1 MNKSILR
8 LLALSLI
15 LALTLPAVVGCDL
28 MNNIL
33 GNSQDTD
40 TSGTSDTSAPETSS
54 ATETSPEPE
63 TPAAYDPERVTEYEL
78 NAESPVLVTGRT
90 ISLDAGLALDLS
102 ASAMRFRTTGG
113 GDVSLK
119 GNVGGENEIYFTVY
133 IDGERQPTRLM
144 FPEGE
149 STQVLAKDLANERH
163 LIEIVRQTEGQFGTF
178 TAEKI
183 TMKGSL
189 FGNKPAEKKIYIEFI
204 GDSITCG
211 NGSLCKYLAADDFL
225 NYLPSQSSSCIR
237 SGKYKDAQW
246 VEEDASNSYAY
257 LTARHLNADCSLVSY
272 SAMGLTKSWGGLND
286 YNMQEHFMKG
296 AFLREGG
303 ETFDFSTARKPD
315 FVVVNLGTNDV
326 GQSGITET
334 KYKAAV
340 KSFINQIREAYGD
353 PDLKIVWAVGL
364 MGNGN
369 YTWAKA
375 AIDSMNDEN
384 LYTYQFS
391 PAQLGHGSHPTI
403 EQHANAAKGFRN
415 YLKNN
420 GFVPQ

>member
-1 MNKSILR
+1 MMTKSILR
-8 LLALSLI
+8 LLALSI
-15 LALTLPAVVGCDL
+15 VLALTLPAVVGCDL
-28 MNNIL
+28 FKT
-33 GNSQDTD
+33 QDTA
-40 TSGTSDTSAPETSS
+40 TSGTSGTSAPETP
-54 ATETSPEPE
+54 EEPE
-63 TPAAYDPERVTEYEL
+63 APVAYDPERVTEYAL

-90 ISLDAGLALDLS
+90 ISLDTGLALDLS

-119 GNVGGENEIYFTVY
+119 GVVGGNNQIYFTVY
-133 IDGERQPTRLM
+133 IDGERQPTRVM
-144 FPEGE
+144 FPKGE
-149 STQVLAKDLANERH
+149 STQVLAEDLSNEKH

-178 TAEKI
+178 TADTVI
-183 TMKGSL
+183 MKGSL
-189 FGNKPAEKKIYIEFI
+189 FGNKPAEKKLYIEFI

-225 NYLPSQSSSCIR
+225 NYLPSQSSTCIR
-237 SGKYKDAQW
+237 HDENKDAQW
-246 VEEDASNSYAY
+246 VEEDASNSFAY

-286 YNMQEHFMKG
+286 YNMQQHYMKG

-303 ETFDFSTARKPD
+303 ETYDFANARKPD

-326 GQSGITET
+326 GQSGITEA

-375 AIDSMNDEN
+375 AIDSLNDAN

-391 PAQLGHGSHPTI
+391 PAQSGHGSHPTI
-403 EQHANAAKGFRN
+403 EQHANAAKGLRN

>member
-1 MNKSILR
+1 MKNKSLLR
-8 LLALSLI
+8 LFALSLV
-15 LALTLPAVVGCDL
+15 LALALPAVVGCDL
-28 MNNIL
+28 IDNIL
-33 GNSQDTD
+33 GDSKDTD
-40 TSGTSDTSAPETSS
+40 TSGSSDENPED
-54 ATETSPEPE
+54 EGPV
-63 TPAAYDPERVTEYEL
+63 AYDPERVTEYAL

-102 ASAMRFRTTGG
+102 ASAMRFYTTGG

-119 GNVGGENEIYFTVY
+119 GTVGGENQLYFTVY
-133 IDGERQPTRLM
+133 IDGERQPTRVM
-144 FPEGE
+144 FPKGE
-149 STQVLAKDLANERH
+149 STQVLAKELSNEKH
-163 LIEIVRQTEGQFGTF
+163 LIEVVRQTEGQFGTF
-178 TAEKI
+178 TAQTL

-189 FGNKPAEKKIYIEFI
+189 FGNKPAEKKLYIEFI

-225 NYLPSQSSSCIR
+225 NYLPSQTSTCIR
-237 SGKYKDAQW
+237 HGENKDAQW
-246 VEEDASNSYAY
+246 VEEDATNSFAY
-257 LTARHLNADCSLVSY
+257 LTARALKADCSLVSY

-286 YNMQEHFMKG
+286 YNMQQHYQKG

-326 GQSGITET
+326 GQSGITEA

-340 KSFINQIREAYGD
+340 KSFISQIREAYGD

-364 MGNGN
+364 MGDGN

-375 AIDSMNDEN
+375 AIDSLNDEN
-384 LYTYQFS
+384 LYTYKFS
-391 PAQLGHGSHPTI
+391 PAQSGHGSHPTI

-420 GFVPQ
+420 GVIPQ

>member
-1 MNKSILR
+1 MMTKSILR
-8 LLALSLI
+8 LLALSI
-15 LALTLPAVVGCDL
+15 VLALALPAVVGCDL
-28 MNNIL
+28 VKI
-33 GNSQDTD
+33 QDADTSD
-40 TSGTSDTSAPETSS
+40 TSGTST
-54 ATETSPEPE
+54 PE
-63 TPAAYDPERVTEYEL
+63 TPEEPEAPVAYDPERVTEYAL

-119 GNVGGENEIYFTVY
+119 GIVGGDNQIYFTVY
-133 IDGERQPTRLM
+133 IDGERQPTRVM
-144 FPEGE
+144 FPKGE
-149 STQVLAKDLANERH
+149 STQVLAEDLSNEKH

-178 TAEKI
+178 TADTVI
-183 TMKGSL
+183 MKGSL
-189 FGNKPAEKKIYIEFI
+189 FGNKPAEKKLYIEFI

-225 NYLPSQSSSCIR
+225 NYLPSQSSTCIR
-237 SGKYKDAQW
+237 HGENKDAQW
-246 VEEDASNSYAY
+246 VEEDASNSFAY

-286 YNMQEHFMKG
+286 YNMQQHYMKG

-303 ETFDFSTARKPD
+303 ETFDFANARKPD

-326 GQSGITET
+326 GQSGITEA
-334 KYKAAV
+334 KYKEAV
-340 KSFINQIREAYGD
+340 KNFINQIREAHGD
-353 PDLKIVWAVGL
+353 PNLKIVWAVGL
-364 MGNGN
+364 MGDGN

-375 AIDSMNDEN
+375 AIDSLNDAN

-391 PAQLGHGSHPTI
+391 PAQLGHGQHPTI

-415 YLKNN
+415 YLKTN

>member
-1 MNKSILR
+1 MNKSLLR
-8 LLALSLI
+8 LLAFSLV
-15 LALTLPAVVGCDL
+15 LALALPAVVGCDL
-28 MNNIL
+28 VKNIL
-33 GNSQDTD
+33 GKSEDTD
-40 TSGTSDTSAPETSS
+40 TSGSSDENPED
-54 ATETSPEPE
+54 EGPV
-63 TPAAYDPERVTEYEL
+63 AYDPERVTEYAL

-90 ISLDAGLALDLS
+90 ISLDTGLALDLS
-102 ASAMRFRTTGG
+102 ASSMRFYTTGG

-119 GNVGGENEIYFTVY
+119 GTVGGENQLYFTVY
-133 IDGERQPTRLM
+133 IDGERQPTRVM
-144 FPEGE
+144 FPKGE
-149 STQVLAKDLANERH
+149 SEQVIAKDLSNEKH

-189 FGNKPAEKKIYIEFI
+189 FGNKPAEKKLYIEFI

-225 NYLPSQSSSCIR
+225 NYLPSQTSSCIR
-237 SGKYKDAQW
+237 HGENKDAQW
-246 VEEDASNSYAY
+246 VEEDATNSFAY
-257 LTARHLNADCSLVSY
+257 LTARALKADCSLVSY

-286 YNMQEHFMKG
+286 YNMQEHFNKG
-296 AFLREGG
+296 AFLREDG

-326 GQSGITET
+326 GQTGITEK
-334 KYKAAV
+334 KYKDAV

-353 PDLKIVWAVGL
+353 SNLKIVWAVGL
-364 MGNGN
+364 MGDGC

-375 AIDSMNDEN
+375 AIDSLGDEN
-384 LYTYQFS
+384 LYTYRFS
-391 PAQLGHGSHPTI
+391 PAQSGHGNHPTI

-420 GFVPQ
+420 GFVPQS